1 MIITLKT
8 QATKTQAIK
17 NKLVTNEELKTLIDD
32 IKELKLD
39 KSADKSSDKSS
50 DKLYSHIN
58 RDFNI
63 FAIKIQKIYRGYIY
77 RLKHLPLILYIFQNY
92 LKNKIIKLINKSKD
106 GRINSVLD
114 EDEIIDILEKKYNNY
129 IKRPKE
135 RNWFDI
141 IIKDYY
147 YGWIPVNIK
156 TSKCCTSD
164 NTGNLAM
171 CVYSY
176 TDEKLELNLDKT
188 YNNGEMSKILIKKLK
203 KKEYNKLHK
212 KDYYFI
218 VINKNNTEEIIINS
232 VKGLTVLTANIN
244 NLPFQVRWNKNKKFE
259 YKKIN
264 VSVKQFVNCLKKPEP
279 SWSEIF
285 LSEIRNINI

>member
-1 MIITLKT
+1 MLKKTIKNNKKIIT
-8 QATKTQAIK
+8 IK
-17 NKLVTNEELKTLIDD
+17 NKIVRNKELEKLTNDTEKLNLNEEKLKNKNLNT
-32 IKELKLD
+32 
-39 KSADKSSDKSS
+39 
-50 DKLYSHIN
+50 
-58 RDFNI
+58 
-63 FAIKIQKIYRGYIY
+63 FAIKIQKIYRGYIF
-77 RLKHLPLILYIFQNY
+77 RLKRLPLILYIFQNY
-92 LKNKIIKLINKSKD
+92 LKSKIVKLVENVKD

-114 EDEIIDILEKKYNNY
+114 EEKVIDLLEIKYKNY

-156 TSKCCTSD
+156 TSKCSTSD

-176 TDEKLELNLDKT
+176 TNEKLELNLDKT
-188 YNNGEMSKILIKKLK
+188 YNNGEMSKILIEKIKN
-203 KKEYNKLHK
+203 KEYNKLNK

-218 VINKNNTEEIIINS
+218 VINKNNTKEIIINS
-232 VKGLTVLTANIN
+232 VKGLSILTSNVN
-244 NLPFQVRWNKNKKFE
+244 NLPFQVKWNKNKNFQ

-264 VSVKQFVNCLKKPEP
+264 ASVKQFVNCVKKPNP

-285 LSEIRNINI
+285 LSQIRNINI

>member
-1 MIITLKT
+1 MPRISKPVGEFIVIMML
-8 QATKTQAIK
+8 
-17 NKLVTNEELKTLIDD
+17 E
-32 IKELKLD
+32 
-39 KSADKSSDKSS
+39 
-50 DKLYSHIN
+50 
-58 RDFNI
+58 
-63 FAIKIQKIYRGYIY
+63 
-77 RLKHLPLILYIFQNY
+77 
-92 LKNKIIKLINKSKD
+92 KD

-114 EDEIIDILEKKYNNY
+114 EDVIIDLLEKKYKKY

-156 TSKCCTSD
+156 TSKCSTSD

-176 TDEKLELNLDKT
+176 TNEILELNLDKT
-188 YNNGEMSKILIKKLK
+188 YNNGEMSKILINKFLQ
-203 KKEYNKLHK
+203 KEYNKQNK

-218 VINKNNTEEIIINS
+218 VINKNNTGEIIINS
-232 VKGLTVLTANIN
+232 IKGLTILTPNIN

-264 VSVKQFVNCLKKPEP
+264 ISIKQFIACLKKPKL

-285 LSEIRNINI
+285 LSQIRNINI